1 MKALKIIGK
10 ILLGLVALIAAFVL
24 FVWLMPAQV
33 NSASI
38 DFTRHLG
45 QYTQAADD
53 SVASPDSFFGVPGN
67 ARMIVSTSGEAVSAS
82 IELNGTVVAGPD
94 SFGGSAAFEVPVSLE
109 DSNTISVT
117 VDAGSEASVSVRV
130 KQMADLELHVGSR
143 IHFNTNV
150 SDFVAAREFYGN
162 LGFGTLSGFP
172 DTNTEA
178 MARAI
183 GIETPTSY
191 DGSKGDWAGGYLLHG
206 ELIGMGGFSGGL
218 IDLIEFT
225 IPRNEEAPYAQVNH
239 LGMAKAAMN
248 TTDIAAD
255 YQTMKDL
262 GVEFI
267 AAPTARADGTLFAI
281 FSDLDGTFYELVEVA
296 DEESD
301 NLKTNIT
308 KLSALT
314 INVSDFDR
322 SREFYRMLGYS
333 QSKPLPA
340 TSTLEEAQA
349 YGFDRPFKIR
359 GADLSMTTGD
369 KSMIR
374 LVQWLDPADDAP
386 PYPPPISHLGINRM
400 AVAVENLDDA
410 VAVLSADGQEFLS
423 EIAPCCSATGLD
435 ETGIVHLIDP
445 DGVFIELVGAI
456 VPPVPPPA
464 PPDWCPQGDAS

>member
-10 ILLGLVALIAAFVL
+10 ILLGLVALIAAFLL

-33 NSASI
+33 SSASI

-53 SVASPDSFFGVPGN
+53 SIVSPDSFFGVPGN
-67 ARMIVSTSGEAVSAS
+67 ARMIVSASGEAVSAS
-82 IELNGTVVAGPD
+82 IELNGSVVAGPD
-94 SFGGSAAFEVPVSLE
+94 SFSGSAAFEIPVSLE

-117 VDAGSEASVSVRV
+117 VAAASDASVSVRV
-130 KQMADLELHVGSR
+130 KQMAEVELHVGSR

-191 DGSKGDWAGGYLLHG
+191 DGSQGDWAGGYLLHG
-206 ELIGMGGFSGGL
+206 ELIGLGGFSGGL

-225 IPRNEEAPYAQVNH
+225 IPRNEEAPYAQLNH

-255 YQTMKDL
+255 YETMKNL

-267 AAPTARADGTLFAI
+267 SAPTARADGTLFAI

-314 INVSDFDR
+314 INVSDFER
-322 SREFYRMLGYS
+322 SRAWYQLMGYDVDS
-333 QSKPLPA
+333 EMAA
-340 TSTLEEAQA
+340 TDSIEVANAMGFEEA
-349 YGFDRPFKIR
+349 FEIE
-359 GADLSMTTGD
+359 GAILKHNNDES
-369 KSMIR
+369 IIE
-374 LVQWLDPADDAP
+374 LVQWKTPYNPERAYSIPVNHYGIHRTAFTSSDIEADVATLKAQGVEFVS
-386 PYPPPISHLGINRM
+386 PIT
-400 AVAVENLDDA
+400 
-410 VAVLSADGQEFLS
+410 
-423 EIAPCCSATGLD
+423 PCCSGPDASGS
-435 ETGIVHLIDP
+435 IVAFYDP
-445 DGVFIELVGAI
+445 DGTIVELAGT
-456 VPPVPPPA
+456 PA
-464 PPDWCPQGDAS
+464 FMGNLIRVIMWMMG

>member
-10 ILLGLVALIAAFVL
+10 ILLGLVALIAAFLL
-24 FVWLMPAQV
+24 FVWLMPAQIS
-33 NSASI
+33 SASI

-53 SVASPDSFFGVPGN
+53 SIVSPDAFFGVPGN
-67 ARMIVSTSGEAVSAS
+67 ARMIVSASGEAVSAS
-82 IELNGTVVAGPD
+82 IELNGSVVAGPD
-94 SFGGSAAFEVPVSLE
+94 SFSGSAAFEVPISLE
-109 DSNTISVT
+109 DSNSISVT
-117 VDAGSEASVSVRV
+117 VDAASDASVTVRI
-130 KQMADLELHVGSR
+130 KQMADVELHVGSR

-255 YQTMKDL
+255 YETMKNL

-314 INVSDFDR
+314 INVSDFER
-322 SREFYRMLGYS
+322 SRAWYQLMGYDVDS
-333 QSKPLPA
+333 EMAA
-340 TSTLEEAQA
+340 TDSIEVANAMGFEEV
-349 YGFDRPFKIR
+349 FEIE
-359 GADLSMTTGD
+359 GAILKHNNDES
-369 KSMIR
+369 IIE
-374 LVQWLDPADDAP
+374 LVQWKTPYNPERAYSIPVNHYGIHRTAFTSSDIEADVATLKAQGVEFVS
-386 PYPPPISHLGINRM
+386 PIT
-400 AVAVENLDDA
+400 
-410 VAVLSADGQEFLS
+410 
-423 EIAPCCSATGLD
+423 PCCSGPDASGS
-435 ETGIVHLIDP
+435 IVAFYDP
-445 DGVFIELVGAI
+445 DGTIVELAGT
-456 VPPVPPPA
+456 PA
-464 PPDWCPQGDAS
+464 FMGNLIRVIMWMMG